1 MGKTDVALDLYAR
14 NLHHAERRRA
24 AQVVSTHW
32 KFLDPQDREEYM
44 AVARN
49 IHAALYLT
57 DRDITATAAHLVS
70 HYNHGDR
77 PGSQRYWESR
87 VREALGHE

>member
-14 NLHHAERRRA
+14 NLHRAHERRA
-24 AQVVSTHW
+24 GSVTTHW

-57 DRDITATAAHLVS
+57 DRDVTATAAHLVS